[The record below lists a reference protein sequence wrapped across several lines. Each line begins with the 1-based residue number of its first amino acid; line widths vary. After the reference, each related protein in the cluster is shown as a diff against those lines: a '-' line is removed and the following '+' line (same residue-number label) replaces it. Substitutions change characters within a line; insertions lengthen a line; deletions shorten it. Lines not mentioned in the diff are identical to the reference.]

1 MSPVVALVGRP
12 NVGKSA
18 LFNTLT
24 RSKAALVADFSG
36 LTRDRQYGKVKG
48 SSVVLIDT
56 GGINKKLSDLSLAIK
71 NQTNLAID
79 ESDILFFI
87 VDVKDGL
94 LPLDEEIADTLR
106 KANKPIY
113 LIINKV
119 DGLTQDN
126 LIVDFDTLGFENS
139 FSVSSAHNRGI
150 SNLSKILKGFEKNKS
165 FEETQFSNSNHT
177 RISIIGRP
185 NVGKSTLI
193 NNLLGE
199 DRVIVSEEAGT
210 TRDSIEVP
218 FKFNNKEMVLID
230 TAGLRRKRSIKEEVE
245 RFSTTQSLES
255 IHRSHV
261 VILLVDSKESMV
273 DQDLHLLGLSLA
285 LSRPVIIG
293 ANKIDLLSKREQQD
307 LKSEI
312 ARRIKFADFIKIQFL
327 SAIRGTGVKKLIKLA
342 EKAYISTQQDIETPV
357 LNKILK
363 EALHQHPP
371 PLIGRFR
378 PKLRYVH
385 SISKNP
391 PSILIHGNNLKTLS
405 NSYKKYLENFFR
417 SKIGLESST
426 LEIKFREGENP
437 YEKKPNV
444 LTDRQRKKRK
454 RLIKKRSKK

>member
-150 SNLSKILKGFEKNKS
+150 
-165 FEETQFSNSNHT
+165 
-177 RISIIGRP
+177 
-185 NVGKSTLI
+185 
-193 NNLLGE
+193 
-199 DRVIVSEEAGT
+199 
-210 TRDSIEVP
+210 
-218 FKFNNKEMVLID
+218 
-230 TAGLRRKRSIKEEVE
+230 
-245 RFSTTQSLES
+245 
-255 IHRSHV
+255 
-261 VILLVDSKESMV
+261 
-273 DQDLHLLGLSLA
+273 
-285 LSRPVIIG
+285 
-293 ANKIDLLSKREQQD
+293 
-307 LKSEI
+307 
-312 ARRIKFADFIKIQFL
+312 
-327 SAIRGTGVKKLIKLA
+327 
-342 EKAYISTQQDIETPV
+342 
-357 LNKILK
+357 
-363 EALHQHPP
+363 
-371 PLIGRFR
+371 
-378 PKLRYVH
+378 
-385 SISKNP
+385 
-391 PSILIHGNNLKTLS
+391 
-405 NSYKKYLENFFR
+405 
-417 SKIGLESST
+417 
-426 LEIKFREGENP
+426 
-437 YEKKPNV
+437 
-444 LTDRQRKKRK
+444 
-454 RLIKKRSKK
+454 